1 MVQYCFAL
9 GDGTRP
15 LRWKRSVAEQ
25 EDLEIG
31 MRKFGATSRA
41 LAVVTGAVVG
51 AFGLFAGAE
60 QARAEGGDSP
70 WMIRARVIYVDPDV
84 SATMTGI
91 LGTVE
96 ASGSLVPELDISYFF
111 TDNIAAE
118 LILATSNHDMSA
130 TAGVDLGD
138 VWVLPPTVTLQYHF
152 TPKAQFRPYIGAGVN
167 YTIFYGESS
176 GAVAS
181 IDYENGFGVALQAGM
196 DYDLGDQW
204 VFNVDVKKLWLNTDV
219 TVNGGA
225 ITADVDL
232 DPWIFGAGFGYRF

>member
-1 MVQYCFAL
+1 
-9 GDGTRP
+9 
-15 LRWKRSVAEQ
+15 
-25 EDLEIG
+25 
-31 MRKFGATSRA
+31 MRKYGATSRA
-41 LAVVTGAVVG
+41 VAVVTGALIG
-51 AFGLFAGAE
+51 ALGLFAGVE

-70 WMIRARVIYVDPDV
+70 WMIRVRAIHVAPDE
-84 SATMTGI
+84 SATVTG
-91 LGTVE
+91 LTGTVK
-96 ASGSLVPELDISYFF
+96 AGSATIPELDISYFF

-138 VWVLPPTVTLQYHF
+138 VWLLPPTLTLQYHF
-152 TPKAQFRPYIGAGVN
+152 TPKALFRPYVGAGVN
-167 YTIFYGESS
+167 YTIFYGGDS

-181 IDYENGFGVALQAGM
+181 IDYDNSFGFVLQAGM
-196 DYDLGDQW
+196 DYDLGNQW

-219 TVNGGA
+219 SINGGA

>member
-1 MVQYCFAL
+1 
-9 GDGTRP
+9 
-15 LRWKRSVAEQ
+15 
-25 EDLEIG
+25 

-51 AFGLFAGAE
+51 AFGLFAGVE

-70 WMIRARVIYVDPDV
+70 WMIRARIIYVEPDV
-84 SATMTGI
+84 SATMKGI

-138 VWVLPPTVTLQYHF
+138 VWVLPPTLTLQYHF
-152 TPKAQFRPYIGAGVN
+152 MPKAQFRPYIGAGVN
-167 YTIFYGESS
+167 YTIFYGESK

-196 DYDLGDQW
+196 DYDLGNQW
-204 VFNVDVKKLWLNTDV
+204 VFNVDVKKIWLNTDV
-219 TVNGGA
+219 SVNGGA

-232 DPWIFGAGFGYRF
+232 DPWVFGAGFGYRF